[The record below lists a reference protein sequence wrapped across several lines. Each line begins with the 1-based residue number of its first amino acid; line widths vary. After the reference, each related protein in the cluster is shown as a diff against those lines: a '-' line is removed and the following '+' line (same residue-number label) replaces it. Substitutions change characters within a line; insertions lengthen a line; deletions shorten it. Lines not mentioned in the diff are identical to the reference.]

1 MDTKVILKSDL
12 PQPTDYLTVDIHL
25 TYIPLLTVGKCYEAT
40 FTPLLY
46 DPNTFEAV
54 RYYLITCDDGY
65 TRKFPCDYYIT
76 LEDYRDLQLEKL
88 L

>member
-25 TYIPLLTVGKCYEAT
+25 TYIPLLTVGKCYEAAT
-40 FTPLLY
+40 VIFGNLLY
-46 DPNTFEAV
+46 DPN

-65 TRKFPCDYYIT
+65 TRKFPCDYFIT
-76 LEDYRDLQLEKL
+76 LEEWRDLQLEKL